1 MSPREALAQLVDQ
14 YRLGGGDLED
24 LALSAF
30 QLGIQALDQ
39 ELARAQG
46 KVFRVVDTEGKAV
59 DRRAWASSG
68 PAKLALRCGYLR
80 GSVQEGTVFWKE
92 NADGNSP

>member
-1 MSPREALAQLVDQ
+1 MSAHEALAQLVDQ

-24 LALSAF
+24 LARSAF

-39 ELARAQG
+39 ELGRSQD
-46 KVFRVVDTEGKAV
+46 KVFRVVGLDGAPV

-68 PAKLALRCGYLR
+68 PAKLALRYGYLR
-80 GSVQEGTVFWKE
+80 GTVQEGTVFWKE
-92 NADGNSP
+92 SDDGNSS